1 MENVY
6 GKSSSFP
13 KTRSPVLPSV
23 LFGTRAKPRRLNGK
37 ILAEEFLC
45 MTIRRI
51 SYLAISLSLT
61 AGIALAQQPS
71 TPPAAPEA
79 PVVAEPFGQTFT
91 LFGGGSFLGVHAE
104 DISRENMARYNMRE
118 VRGTGITN
126 IVKDSPAEKAGLRK
140 DDVILKFDGENVTS
154 VRKLNRLVSEVAPDQ
169 TARLTIS
176 RGGSEQEIAVT
187 VGKRKDSDAWTRVQ
201 GLGDF
206 KGLEGLKGLEG
217 VGPGARVWKWEGGGP
232 GDGVVI
238 GFGNS
243 RRIGVTTTT
252 LTKQLADYFGVADGK
267 GVLVT
272 SVTDEGAAAKAGI
285 KAGDVITAID
295 GEKVE
300 DAGDLSRAI
309 NRKKEGDVT
318 LTVVRNKGQRTF
330 TLTPKQV
337 SNPMAIPGT
346 APQMGRR
353 VIIPRIQLPIIP
365 EMRISLP
372 QIQLPIIPEINVEF
386 PVGIPRTRIRRVPA
400 EHQPI

>member
-1 MENVY
+1 
-6 GKSSSFP
+6 
-13 KTRSPVLPSV
+13 
-23 LFGTRAKPRRLNGK
+23 
-37 ILAEEFLC
+37 

-61 AGIALAQQPS
+61 AGIALAQQP
-71 TPPAAPEA
+71 TPPPVPEA
-79 PVVAEPFGQTFT
+79 PVVAEPFGQSFT
-91 LFGGGSFLGVHAE
+91 IFAGGGSFLGVHAE
-104 DISRENMARYNMRE
+104 DISRENMGRYNMRE

-126 IVKDSPAEKAGLRK
+126 VVKDSPAEKAGLRK
-140 DDVILKFDGENVTS
+140 GDVILKFDGENVTS

-176 RGGSEQEIAVT
+176 RGGSEQEVAVT
-187 VGKRKDSDAWTRVQ
+187 VGKRKDSDALTRVQ
-201 GLGDF
+201 GFGNLEALKDLEGW
-206 KGLEGLKGLEG
+206 KGLEGM
-217 VGPGARVWKWEGGGP
+217 GPGARVWKWEGGEP
-232 GDGVVI
+232 GDPMVF

-252 LTKQLADYFGVADGK
+252 LTKQLADFFGVADGK

-272 SVTDEGAAAKAGI
+272 SVTDDGAAAKAGI

-309 NRKKEGDVT
+309 NKKKEGDVT
-318 LTVVRNKGQRTF
+318 LTVVRNKNQRSF
-330 TLTPKQV
+330 TVTPKQI

-353 VIIPRIQLPIIP
+353 VIIPRI
-365 EMRISLP
+365 E
-372 QIQLPIIPEINVEF
+372 LPIIPEINISVPQIELPVIPEVHVEF
-386 PVGIPRTRIRRVPA
+386 PKGTPRSRIRRVPA